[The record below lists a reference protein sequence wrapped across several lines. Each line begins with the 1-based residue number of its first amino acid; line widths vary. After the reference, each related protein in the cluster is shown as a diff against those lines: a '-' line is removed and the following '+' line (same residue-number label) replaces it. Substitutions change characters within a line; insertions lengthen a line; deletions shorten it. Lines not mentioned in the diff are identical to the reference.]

1 MFSYNMSFLLKLV
14 KFPYSSTF
22 IGYKVT
28 TFLLNNDMYA

>member
-1 MFSYNMSFLLKLV
+1 MSFLLKLV

-28 TFLLNNDMYA
+28 TFLLNDDMYA

>member
-1 MFSYNMSFLLKLV
+1 MSFLLKLV
-14 KFPYSSTF
+14 KFPYSSTI